1 MKGRV
6 LSYGC
11 QKMLSLGLLIL
22 AISTAF
28 CQNRQ
33 LVQIRV
39 SGEDLKPIPGLAL
52 SVNSGEYIS
61 LDKKGIAFIELGDND
76 LPVKNIKVQD
86 SSLEP
91 ASWNYSK
98 GVLEVIVRKKS
109 YQLVSLIVQYQD
121 GKPATSVR
129 VTYQG
134 QREIQVSSDNLG
146 RIELP
151 LPLNESVSAKT
162 QFTVEGHRI
171 LELLNGDIQ
180 RLIIEAIPRE
190 LTTTQTQTA
199 ASSSVK
205 LDARSLDNVKSL
217 SELFSSIGEYTQLS
231 ENDKRQ
237 LDDKFA
243 QLFAEVKDSIV
254 QRQTY
259 LDRISNTSVVNE
271 DIKNL
276 LNQVGSEDRLLQQQ
290 REEFNNK
297 IAVIESKLNSGF
309 STLSQAER
317 KGLLDDLNALESL
330 LSENES
336 RFFENHNDYRQI
348 INGLKEKYF
357 DVERLENQLSESESK
372 RLQEQEL
379 FREQM
384 LIAAGVLAFLSAVAL
399 LLVYFSNRLR
409 KQKKQLIK
417 ANNEVIQ
424 MNENLEEMV
433 NQRTTMLREAN
444 EELDTFLYR
453 ASHDLRSPLCSI
465 KGLVNIS
472 PYLTKDELIDKVGD
486 TMHNMDRL
494 LEKLEMV
501 SEIAGSEHHARV
513 KLIDI
518 IKKVE
523 YRFSDFILRYN
534 ELFVIDCPTDLEIIS
549 DGNLLESIINNLVEN
564 AVYFGAVENR
574 ERPVVRVSA
583 SFKDQNLILSVYD
596 NGVGIDREVRDRIY
610 NMFFKGHIKSRG
622 HGLGLYI
629 VNKAVQALNGNIVFE
644 TQPLQYTLFLVTIPV
659 KQAVQQPH
667 MAVAS

>member
-1 MKGRV
+1 MKR
-6 LSYGC
+6 SN
-11 QKMLSLGLLIL
+11 LSLWSQTLLGLGLMLL
-22 AISTAF
+22 AITPAL
-28 CQNRQ
+28 CQNTQ
-33 LVQIRV
+33 LVQIRA
-39 SGEDLKPIPGLAL
+39 SGEDLKPIAGLAM
-52 SVNSGEYIS
+52 SINNGEFIA
-61 LDKKGIAFIELGDND
+61 LDKKGTAFIELTDND
-76 LPVKNIKVQD
+76 LPVKNIKVSD
-86 SSLEP
+86 NTLEP

-98 GVLEVIVRKKS
+98 GVLEVIIRKKS
-109 YQLVSLIVQYQD
+109 YQLVNLTIQYQD
-121 GKPATSVR
+121 TKPASSLR

-134 QREIQVSSDNLG
+134 QQMIQATSDDHG

-151 LPLNESVSAKT
+151 LPLNENISTKT
-162 QFTVEGHRI
+162 QFTVEGHRV
-171 LELLNGDIQ
+171 LELLGGDNP
-180 RLIIEAIPRE
+180 RLIVELIPME
-190 LTTTQTQTA
+190 ITSTQPQTIT
-199 ASSSVK
+199 SSSIR
-205 LDARSLDNVKSL
+205 LDAKSLDTVRSLSGLFNSIGKYTPL
-217 SELFSSIGEYTQLS
+217 SES
-231 ENDKRQ
+231 DKRQ
-237 LDDKFA
+237 LDEKFA

-259 LDRISNTSVVNE
+259 LDRISNTSYVNE

-309 STLSQAER
+309 STLSQEER

-357 DVERLENQLSESESK
+357 DVERLESQLSESESK
-372 RLQEQEL
+372 RLQEQKL

-384 LIAAGVLAFLSAVAL
+384 LIAAGVLALLSAVAL

-424 MNENLEEMV
+424 MNENLEEIV
-433 NQRTTMLREAN
+433 HQRTTMLREAN

-501 SEIAGSEHHARV
+501 SEIAGSERHARV
-513 KLIDI
+513 KVIDI

-523 YRFSDFILRYN
+523 YRFGEFILRYN
-534 ELFVIDCPTDLEIIS
+534 ELFIIDCPSDLEIIT
-549 DGNLLESIINNLVEN
+549 DENLLESIINNLVEN

-574 ERPVVRVSA
+574 KRPEVRVSA
-583 SFKDQNLILSVYD
+583 TFKDQNLILSVYD

-629 VNKAVQALNGNIVFE
+629 VNKAVHALNGNIVFE
-644 TQPLQYTLFLVTIPV
+644 TQPHQFTLFLVTIPV
-659 KQAVQQPH
+659 KKAVQHPH

>member
-1 MKGRV
+1 MKGV
-6 LSYGC
+6 NLIFWYQKLLSF
-11 QKMLSLGLLIL
+11 SLLIL
-22 AISTAF
+22 AMSPAF
-28 CQNRQ
+28 GQNKQ
-33 LVQIRV
+33 LVQIRA
-39 SGEDLKPIPGLAL
+39 SGEDLKPIPGLSL
-52 SVNSGEYIS
+52 SINNGGFIT
-61 LDKKGIAFIELGDND
+61 LDKKGIAFTELSDSD
-76 LPVKNIKVQD
+76 LPVKNIKVND

-98 GVLEVIVRKKS
+98 GVLEVIVRRKS
-109 YQLVSLIVQYQD
+109 YHLVNLTVQYQD

-134 QREIQVSSDNLG
+134 QKEIQVSSDNLG

-151 LPLNESVSAKT
+151 LPLNESVSTTT

-171 LELLNGDIQ
+171 VELLGGDIQ
-180 RLIIEAIPRE
+180 RLIVELIPRE
-190 LTTTQTQTA
+190 PAATQEQKLTNT
-199 ASSSVK
+199 VK
-205 LDARSLDNVKSL
+205 LDTKSLDTVKSL
-217 SELFSSIGEYTQLS
+217 SGLFGSIGEYTQLS
-231 ENDKRQ
+231 ESDKQQ
-237 LDDKFA
+237 LDEKFS

-259 LDRISNTSVVNE
+259 LDRISNTSYVNE

-290 REEFNNK
+290 REEFNAK

-309 STLSQAER
+309 STLSQTER
-317 KGLLDDLNALESL
+317 KGLLNDLNALESL

-357 DVERLENQLSESESK
+357 DVERLESQLSESESK
-372 RLQEQEL
+372 RIKEQEL

-384 LIAAGVLAFLSAVAL
+384 LIAAGVLALLSAVAL

-424 MNENLEEMV
+424 MNENLEEIV
-433 NQRTTMLREAN
+433 HQRTSMLREAN

-501 SEIAGSEHHARV
+501 SEIAGSERHSRV
-513 KLIDI
+513 KIIDL

-523 YRFSDFILRYN
+523 YRFSEFILRYN
-534 ELFVIDCPTDLEIIS
+534 ELFVIDCPTDLEIVS
-549 DGNLLESIINNLVEN
+549 DENLLESIINNLVEN

-574 ERPVVRVSA
+574 KRPEVRVTA
-583 SFKDQNLILSVYD
+583 SFRDQNLILSVYD

-644 TQPLQYTLFLVTIPV
+644 TQPHQYTLFLVTIPV
-659 KQAVQQPH
+659 KQAVQHPH